1 MDSILERSVGGASEM
16 VFLLHIATYF
26 PLTGVLFHLRH
37 HELALFGGLLRR
49 RILTMLS
56 GVCGLLEVTLMASKR
71 RKEPD
76 AVQAVRDWL
85 EKTQKEFSKQC
96 GLPQKKWTRR
106 AQLIV
111 G

>member
-1 MDSILERSVGGASEM
+1 M

-85 EKTQKEFSKQC
+85 EKTQKEFSKQW
-96 GLPQKKWTRR
+96 PKAKKQACRGGS
-106 AQLIV
+106 L
-111 G
+111 